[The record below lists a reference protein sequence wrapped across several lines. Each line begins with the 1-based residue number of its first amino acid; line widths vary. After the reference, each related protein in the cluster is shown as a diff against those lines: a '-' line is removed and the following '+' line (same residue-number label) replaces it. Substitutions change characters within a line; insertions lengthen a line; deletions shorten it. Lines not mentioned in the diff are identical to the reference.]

1 MQKLLNSFSINKG
14 AGGSTLMIDPLDETI
29 TSLRRRIEQFKKDHP
44 ELYESEID
52 DKEVNSAY
60 WKTFHSLKNGS
71 TLREEDEQRKSQQHT
86 TREDF
91 SKADEFKRALSSK
104 KKSTTI

>member
-14 AGGSTLMIDPLDETI
+14 AGGSTLMIDPLDE
-29 TSLRRRIEQFKKDHP
+29 RIVSIRQRIAKFKKDYP

-71 TLREEDEQRKSQQHT
+71 TLREEDEQRKPQQHA

-91 SKADEFKRALSSK
+91 SKAGELKRALHAQ